1 MVKEAEYAGVV
12 LSGSLPKQRGKMGR
26 NGGRLSAWR
35 RREWRGGGL
44 VIAWG
49 SRGRRG
55 PVWEEGGGR
64 MGHAEDVCQPW
75 GETKRAGP
83 KVIVESSYLFKK
95 FQKT

>member
-1 MVKEAEYAGVV
+1 MRGWCSAAPCRSRGEKWGGMGVG
-12 LSGSLPKQRGKMGR
+12 LARGGGG
-26 NGGRLSAWR
+26 NG
-35 RREWRGGGL
+35 GGGL